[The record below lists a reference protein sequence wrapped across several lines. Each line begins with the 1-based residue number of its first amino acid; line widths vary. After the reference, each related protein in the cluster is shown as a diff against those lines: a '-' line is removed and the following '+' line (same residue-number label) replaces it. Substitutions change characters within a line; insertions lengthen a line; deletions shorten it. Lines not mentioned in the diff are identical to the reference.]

1 MLRGIIPIL
10 LVPFDANGDIDEI
23 SLRRVV
29 RFELEAGVHGIGI
42 NGFASEAYKLT
53 DAERERTVQIV
64 ADEVAG
70 SVPLVIGIAP
80 GSTRAAQHQAREF
93 AKFNP
98 AAYMVLPPATF
109 DNGPRALVDH
119 YVRLGEVLD
128 APIMVQQSPH
138 IPMYSHCLLEAEH
151 LAEMANRSS
160 NILYFKIEGDGA
172 PARMAALKPLLPDHA
187 GMFGGVGG
195 ITFLQELNIDV
206 LGVIPGVGFNEIF
219 LQAWQAWNENK
230 LEQVQGILTH
240 YNPLVNA
247 VSSPGHEFSLHAR
260 KRLLKRIGVI
270 ADDHVRSPTCETN
283 EQALQNV
290 LGVADQFSLRVS
302 QKEG

>member
-1 MLRGIIPIL
+1 MLRGIVPIL
-10 LVPFDANGDIDEI
+10 LVPFDASGDIDEI

-29 RFELEAGVHGIGI
+29 RFELEAGMHGIGI

-80 GSTRAAQHQAREF
+80 GSTRAAQHQARGF
-93 AKFNP
+93 AKFKP

-109 DNGPRALVDH
+109 DNGPGALIDH
-119 YVRLGEVLD
+119 YVTLGEVLD

-138 IPMYSHCLLEAEH
+138 IPMYSHCLLGAEH
-151 LAEMANRSS
+151 LAEMANRSRA
-160 NILYFKIEGDGA
+160 IQYFKIEGDGA
-172 PARMAALKPLLPDHA
+172 PVRMAALKPLLPDHA

-195 ITFLQELNIDV
+195 ITFLQELQIGV

-219 LQAWQAWNENK
+219 LQAWQAWNENN
-230 LEQVQGILTH
+230 LGRVQEILTH
-240 YNPLVNA
+240 YNPLISA
-247 VSSPGHEFSLHAR
+247 ISSPGHEFSVHAR
-260 KRLLKRIGVI
+260 KRLLKRLGII
-270 ADDHVRSPTCETN
+270 TDDTVRTPTCETS
-283 EQALQNV
+283 EQALQSM
-290 LGVADQFSLRVS
+290 LEVADQFSLRVS
-302 QKEG
+302 KKEG

>member
-1 MLRGIIPIL
+1 MLRGIVPIL

-29 RFELEAGVHGIGI
+29 RFELEADVHGIGI

-64 ADEVAG
+64 AEEVANA
-70 SVPLVIGIAP
+70 VPLVIGITP

-93 AKFNP
+93 ARFDP

-138 IPMYSHCLLEAEH
+138 IPMYSHCLLGAED

-160 NILYFKIEGDGA
+160 NIQYFKIEGDGA

-195 ITFLQELNIDV
+195 ITFLQELNIGV

-219 LQAWQAWNENK
+219 LQAWQTWNEKN

-247 VSSPGHEFSLHAR
+247 VSSPGHEFSIHAR

-270 ADDHVRSPTCETN
+270 ADDHVRAPTCEMN

-290 LGVADQFSLRVS
+290 LEVADQFSLRIS
-302 QKEG
+302 KKEG